1 MKNHRYAVVIEKGRT
16 SYGAYAPDLPVCV
29 AVAKSEAGVRKL
41 IREAIAF
48 HIRGLRE
55 DGDPVPRPKSV
66 IIEKTKT
73 GFSAYVPDLPS
84 CVATGRTKAQVRP
97 RIYEAAEIHLK
108 SMIADGDPI
117 PQPTS
122 TWEYV
127 EVQLPS

>member
-16 SYGAYAPDLPVCV
+16 GFGAYVPDLPVCV

-66 IIEKTKT
+66 VD
-73 GFSAYVPDLPS
+73 YVDVPLAS
-84 CVATGRTKAQVRP
+84 
-97 RIYEAAEIHLK
+97 
-108 SMIADGDPI
+108 
-117 PQPTS
+117 
-122 TWEYV
+122 
-127 EVQLPS
+127 